1 MAVFTP
7 IELSDISQWIS
18 KDFDIGQ
25 ASEIRGI
32 HGGIENSNFFLDTVK
47 DGKKREYVLTIFERL
62 SAEQLPYYLELMS
75 HLALQG
81 IPVPKPIENHR
92 GEILFTLK
100 GKPAAIVTKLPGL
113 SRMQPEAKHCALVG
127 EMLAKMHL
135 AGKDFPKTQENLRSL
150 GWWQKTVPL
159 VIPHLS
165 TSQKEL
171 ISHEL
176 AAQEQFFSSSA
187 YDALP
192 QGASHCDL
200 FRDNVLFDPKAATD
214 TSQDQLGGFFD
225 FYFAGTDKW
234 LFDLAV
240 TANDWCLAEN
250 KQDLDPERYE
260 ALMKAYQSVRAL
272 TKEEQSSW
280 PLMLRAAALRFWVS
294 RLWDFYLPRDA
305 QMLTPHDPT
314 HFEGILLSRRSL

>member
-314 HFEGILLSRRSL
+314 HFERILLSRRSL